1 MVHSLMPPETVAV
14 GADHAG
20 FALKNKLKEELV
32 QKGYSILDVGTNSEE
47 SVDYPDFAAAVA
59 KAVAGGQASR
69 GVLVCGS
76 GIGMSMAAN
85 RHPGVRAAVV
95 SCGEAAQLARAHNDA
110 NVLCLG
116 ARLTTEHIAR
126 HCLEVFLATGF
137 DGGRHARRTG
147 KMG

>member
-1 MVHSLMPPETVAV
+1 MPPETVAV

-32 QKGYSILDVGTNSEE
+32 QKGYSVVDVGTNSGD

-59 KAVAGGQASR
+59 KAVVGGQASR
-69 GVLVCGS
+69 GLLVCGS

-95 SCGEAAQLARAHNDA
+95 SCGEAAHLARAHNDA

-116 ARLTTEHIAR
+116 ARLTTEHVAR

-137 DGGRHARRTG
+137 DGGRHARRIG